1 MYLIDDIIHYV
12 PLNKKGIVKDI
23 FEHSDGNMYYSIEVE
38 VEGSSNGLYHI
49 PVVKDEELSYNG
61 GYYG

>member
-1 MYLIDDIIHYV
+1 MYLIDDSIQYV

-38 VEGSSNGLYHI
+38 VEESSDGVYRI
-49 PVVKDEELSYNG
+49 PVVKEEELSYNG